1 MVDRPAREDRL
12 GQSLRMIAPG
22 TALRDAIDN
31 IVKSRHGA
39 LLVFADEEKIAPMI
53 SGGIDIN
60 VQLQPMIL
68 YELCKMDGAVLL
80 NADGSRILHA
90 NVQLM
95 PDARISSQETGTRHR
110 TAERVAKQIDC
121 LCISISAARD
131 VLTLY
136 VGYIRHSMESLRTIL
151 DKADQALQTLE
162 RFRTRW
168 NQAST
173 SLSLL
178 EFQNAVTM
186 YDVLRVLQRAEM
198 MLVIVQLIEGYIVQL
213 GSEGRLVQLQ
223 LEDMLIGV
231 REDRMHILA
240 DYLPESVPAHI
251 ESEGATPFGPV
262 VSDDLLSLNSVAAA
276 LGFGADVAPD
286 KHVRPRGFRLL
297 HKIPRLTDWAIDAVV
312 SHFGDLNR
320 LVESPLDELA
330 AVPGVGF
337 PRAREIKDG
346 LNRIYETTLLERR
359 G

>member
-1 MVDRPAREDRL
+1 MVNRPEREDRL
-12 GQSLRMIAPG
+12 IQALRMIAPG

-39 LLVFADEEKIAPMI
+39 LLVFAEEEKIAPMI
-53 SGGIDIN
+53 SGGIALN
-60 VQLQPMIL
+60 VDLQPMVL
-68 YELCKMDGAVLL
+68 YELCKMDGEVLL
-80 NADGSRILHA
+80 DADGSHVLHA

-110 TAERVAKQIDC
+110 TAERVAKQIDV

-131 VLTLY
+131 VVTVY
-136 VGYIRHSMESLRTIL
+136 VGDIRHYMDPIRTIL
-151 DKADQALQTLE
+151 DKADQALRTLE

-186 YDVLRVLQRAEM
+186 NDVLLVLQRVEM
-198 MLVIVQLIEGYIVQL
+198 MLVIVHLIEGYIVQL
-213 GSEGRLVQLQ
+213 GTEGRLVQLQ
-223 LEDMLIGV
+223 LEDMLVGV
-231 REDRMHILA
+231 REDRADILA
-240 DYLPESVPAHI
+240 DYLPDTHPVSGDSSVAPPI
-251 ESEGATPFGPV
+251 GQVRSV
-262 VSDDLLSLNSVAAA
+262 DLLSLTFVAES
-276 LGFGADVAPD
+276 LGFGKDIALD

-297 HKIPRLTDWAIDAVV
+297 RRIPRLNDWVTDAVV
-312 SHFGDLNR
+312 SHFGDLNH
-320 LVESPLDELA
+320 LIESPLDELA

>member
-1 MVDRPAREDRL
+1 VVNRPLREERL
-12 GQSLRMIAPG
+12 IQALRMIAPG

-39 LLVFADEEKIAPMI
+39 LLVFADEEKIRPMI

-60 VQLQPMIL
+60 VRLQPMIL

-80 NADGSRILHA
+80 DADGSHILHA

-95 PDARISSQETGTRHR
+95 PDSRISSQETGTRHR
-110 TAERVAKQIDC
+110 TAERVAKQIDT

-131 VLTLY
+131 VVTVY
-136 VGYIRHSMESLRTIL
+136 AGDIRHYMDPIRTIL

-168 NQAST
+168 NQVSA

-186 YDVLRVLQRAEM
+186 HDVLRVLQRAEM
-198 MLVIVQLIEGYIVQL
+198 MLVIVQLIHGYIIQL
-213 GSEGRLVQLQ
+213 GTEGRLVQLQ

-231 REDRMHILA
+231 REDRTAILA
-240 DYLPESVPAHI
+240 DYLPDSAPARLESTAAPL
-251 ESEGATPFGPV
+251 GPV
-262 VSDDLLSLNSVAAA
+262 PSDDLLSLSYVAAA
-276 LGFGADVAPD
+276 LGFGEDVALD

-297 HKIPRLTDWAIDAVV
+297 HKIPRLDDWIIDAVV
-312 SHFGDLNR
+312 SHFGDLNH
-320 LVESPLDELA
+320 LIEAPLDDLA
-330 AVPGVGF
+330 VVSGVGF